1 MRRLIHLNGPP
12 GIGKSTLAQMYV
24 DEHPG
29 VLNLDIDRVGCLIG
43 GWRTSLD
50 ETVAMARTIALG
62 MAGTHLQAGHDVIVP
77 QYVGRLSEI
86 ERFEAVARDNGA
98 TFWHVV
104 LMDSRERSVERFAR
118 RGREARN
125 GWLREVHDEVDR
137 RGGETVLADMY
148 DSLAHVVSA
157 RPSSI
162 VIVSTADAV
171 RASYVALVG
180 ALDA

>member
-1 MRRLIHLNGPP
+1 M
-12 GIGKSTLAQMYV
+12 
-24 DEHPG
+24 
-29 VLNLDIDRVGCLIG
+29 
-43 GWRTSLD
+43 
-50 ETVAMARTIALG
+50 
-62 MAGTHLQAGHDVIVP
+62 
-77 QYVGRLSEI
+77 
-86 ERFEAVARDNGA
+86 
-98 TFWHVV
+98 
-104 LMDSRERSVERFAR
+104 
-118 RGREARN
+118 
-125 GWLREVHDEVDR
+125 DR